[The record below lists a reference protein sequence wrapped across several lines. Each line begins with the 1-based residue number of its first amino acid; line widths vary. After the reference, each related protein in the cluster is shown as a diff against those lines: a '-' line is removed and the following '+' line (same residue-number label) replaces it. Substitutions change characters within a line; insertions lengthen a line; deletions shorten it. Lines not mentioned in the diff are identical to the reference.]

1 MKVHIID
8 IEFYEDEN
16 YKQISANSKKAR
28 GEMLNSIILNRI
40 NKVEDIKKIEM
51 KNYNYR
57 KDLSTEKK
65 IVFMKWRYMKRN
77 LYNHR

>member
-8 IEFYEDEN
+8 IEFYEDKN
-16 YKQISANSKKAR
+16 YKQISANYKKAR

-57 KDLSTEKK
+57 EELSTEKK
-65 IVFMKWRYMKRN
+65 IVFMK
-77 LYNHR
+77 